1 MAGKRHL
8 MFLIGGLLAACG
20 GDEAGGRP
28 DLEVEPETLVQF
40 DAEVLDLLTPD
51 VEPEAEIAAEVFD
64 SAPAEEVDVG
74 ASCGAEP
81 FSFFCPCT
89 RNTQCDA
96 GWCVPVDEDA
106 VAMRCSR
113 TCQDECPNG
122 WECRGVAAGG
132 DPVFLCQPPID
143 ALCDACEKDADCKEI
158 GALCGDFPDGRFCGR
173 DCEGA
178 PAMCGEGFVCGEV
191 KNELGQVRAYQCMP
205 TGGSCVCPDDT
216 DYANDPLNCAV
227 CGNAC
232 AFAGGV
238 AGCAGSTCF
247 LASCVDG
254 FQDLDRDE
262 SNGCEYGCTKVS
274 DSDEPDRVCNGSN
287 CDQDCDGIDG
297 SYGSAVFVS
306 ATGVNGASGAPY
318 DPVPTIAAGIDK
330 ALELGRPHVYVAAGT
345 YQGELYLK
353 AGVSVFGSYSNDG
366 RWTRN
371 LLLHKTILS
380 NQSGTTSVRV
390 VVADGISGVRTVL
403 DGVDV
408 IAGSNANPG
417 GSSYA
422 IWVRASDDTLVL
434 RNLRAIGGNGGPGLD
449 GDAGQK
455 GADGATGDPGNQGAK
470 NCGDTRAQGGA
481 PGGNQCTGG
490 RNATGGPG
498 GDAGCDS
505 FLGSDTA
512 PDWGSPS
519 AAGAGGG
526 NPGNGDGPGD
536 AGGPG
541 QGGSDGGGGPSGEV
555 VQGFWRGLAGGD
567 GTGGDNGIGGGGGAG
582 GEGGINIAT
591 GRWGGGGGGG
601 GSGGCGGAAARGG
614 SAGGGSFGLFLVDA
628 SPTLSGVSFGHRS
641 GGNGGK
647 GGKGGDKG
655 VGRDGGLGGQPYDS
669 HANNG
674 GKGGKGGD
682 GGRGGHG
689 GGGAGGVGYGVF
701 LVGTSDPRCELVS
714 YDPPDAGGTGGVG
727 GTAADGAGSKGGD
740 GAFGDRNKA
749 APSCP

>member
-1 MAGKRHL
+1 MLVGAALG
-8 MFLIGGLLAACG
+8 AACG
-20 GDEAGGRP
+20 GGDEAAA
-28 DLEVEPETLVQF
+28 DTAEVETETVAQF
-40 DAEVLDLLTPD
+40 DSGEVLDLLTPD
-51 VEPEAEIAAEVFD
+51 TEVALEVEPDGQDDGQSEVGT
-64 SAPAEEVDVG
+64 EVDISE
-74 ASCGAEP
+74 SCGAEP
-81 FSFFCPCT
+81 YAFFCPCT
-89 RNTQCDA
+89 RNTQCGT

-158 GALCGDFPDGRFCGR
+158 GAVCVPYADGKFCGR

-178 PAMCGEGFVCGEV
+178 PTMCPDGYRCGEV
-191 KNELGQVRAYQCMP
+191 DNEFGQVSAYQCMP

-216 DYANDPLNCAV
+216 DYANDPMNCAV

-232 AFAGGV
+232 TLPGAT
-238 AGCAGSTCF
+238 AGCRESACY
-247 LASCVDG
+247 LESCVDG
-254 FQDLDRDE
+254 FQDLDKDQG
-262 SNGCEYGCTKVS
+262 NGCEYACVKVS
-274 DSDEPDRVCNGSN
+274 EDDEPDRLCSGSD
-287 CDQDCDGIDG
+287 CDQNCDGIDG
-297 SYGSAVFVS
+297 SYASSVFVS
-306 ATGVNGASGAPY
+306 ATGVAGASGAPY

-345 YQGELYLK
+345 YQGELVLK
-353 AGVSVFGSYSNDG
+353 AGVSVFGGYSNDG
-366 RWTRN
+366 KWTRN
-371 LLLHKTILS
+371 LALHKTILS

-390 VVADGISGVRTVL
+390 VVADGLSGVRTVL

-408 IAGSNANPG
+408 IAGSNANPS

-422 IWVRASDDTLVL
+422 IWVRASDDKLIL
-434 RNLRAIGGNGGPGLD
+434 RNLTALGGNGGPGQD
-449 GDAGQK
+449 GNAGQK
-455 GADGATGDPGNQGAK
+455 GPDGATGDPGTKGSK
-470 NCGDTRAQGGA
+470 NCGDTRAAGGN
-481 PGGNQCTGG
+481 PGGNQCSNG
-490 RNATGGPG
+490 RNAAGGKG

-505 FLGSDTA
+505 FVGSDTA
-512 PDWGSPS
+512 PDWGTSSPS
-519 AAGAGGG
+519 GAGGG

-536 AGGPG
+536 GGGPG
-541 QGGSDGGGGPSGEV
+541 NAGGDGGGGGVNGEV
-555 VQGFWRGLAGGD
+555 VQGFWRGLVGGD
-567 GTGGDNGIGGGGGAG
+567 GSPGDNGIGGGGGAG

-601 GSGGCGGAAARGG
+601 GSGGCGGAAAKGG
-614 SAGGGSFGLFLVDA
+614 TAGGGSFGLFLVDA
-628 SPTLSGVSFGHRS
+628 SPTLSNVAFGHRT

-655 VGRDGGLGGQPYDS
+655 VGRDGGDGGEPYDS
-669 HANNG
+669 HANRG

-701 LVGTSDPRCELVS
+701 LTGTSDPRCDLVR
-714 YDPPDAGGTGGVG
+714 YDPPDAGGTGGLG
-727 GTAADGAGSKGGD
+727 GTSADGAGSKGGD
-740 GAFGDRNKA
+740 GAFGDRNKPS
-749 APSCP
+749 PSCP